1 MIEKRRIN
9 MDNEKIIDPA
19 ADAGGEKRK
28 RSGKKITVA
37 VTVVGFIAVTVAL
50 IFLAQ
55 AILVP
60 KYNYTYEEAIARNK
74 EYGGGMVAEY
84 YDAETSHDVIFL
96 GDCEFFESIS
106 PVELWEKYG
115 ISSYVRGSPQ
125 QLIWHSYY
133 FLLDT
138 LLYEKPK
145 VVVFNAMEMKIGE
158 VQSEAYTRLTLDG
171 LKLSKYKIEA
181 AKMSLSEEGETVLSY
196 VFPILRYHSRW
207 QELTADD
214 FRYAFDKGTV
224 TYNGYLM
231 VTDGCE
237 KESVAPPAP
246 LKMVDFPPICYEY
259 LDKIKA
265 LCDENDIEFLLFK
278 APTQSGKYYWYEEWE
293 RLLDEY
299 TEKNSIRYVNGI
311 EFREQIGFNMLE
323 DSYDGGIHLN
333 VNGAEKC
340 TRFLG
345 EILKNEYGLEDKRSD
360 EKYAKAWAGVCER
373 YHNAKI
379 AAGLE
384 FPAECP

>member
-1 MIEKRRIN
+1 
-9 MDNEKIIDPA
+9 MDNEKRMTDSA
-19 ADAGGEKRK
+19 ALGFGEKAK
-28 RSGKKITVA
+28 RPGKKAAVA
-37 VTVVGFIAVTVAL
+37 VAVLSFIALTVAL
-50 IFLAQ
+50 FFAAQ

-60 KYNYTYEEAIARNK
+60 KYDYTYEEAVAQGK

-125 QLIWHSYY
+125 QLIWQSYY

-138 LLYEKPK
+138 LRYEKPE

-171 LKLSKYKIEA
+171 LRFSKYKIEA
-181 AKMSLSEEGETVLSY
+181 AKMSMSEEGETVLSY

-207 QELTADD
+207 QELSADD
-214 FRYAFDKGTV
+214 FRYAFSKKQI

-231 VTDGCE
+231 VTAGCE
-237 KESVAPPAP
+237 KESVAPPRP
-246 LKMVDFPPICYEY
+246 LYQVDFPEICYEY

-265 LCDENDIEFLLFK
+265 LCDENGIEFLLFK
-278 APTQSGKYYWYEEWE
+278 APTQSGKFYWYDEWE
-293 RLLDEY
+293 QKLDEY
-299 TEKNSIRYVNGI
+299 TEKNGIRYVNGI
-311 EFREQIGFNMLE
+311 EFRDQIGFNMLE

-345 EILKNEYGLEDKRSD
+345 EILTNEYGLEDKRSD

-384 FPAECP
+384 ASAE